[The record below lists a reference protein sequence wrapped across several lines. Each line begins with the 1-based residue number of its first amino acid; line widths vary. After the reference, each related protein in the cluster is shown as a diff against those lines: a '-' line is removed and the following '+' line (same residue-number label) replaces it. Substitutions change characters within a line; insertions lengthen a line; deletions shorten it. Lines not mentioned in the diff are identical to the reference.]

1 MALAYADRVLET
13 TTSTGTGALTLGGAL
28 TGYQAFSDALTNADT
43 VYYSVFAVDG
53 SGNPSGDWE
62 TGLGT
67 YSSGTLT
74 RTTVQD
80 SSNAGSAVDFSAG
93 TKWVMATPTAAV
105 FTAPQSYILP
115 FFFTSTPTDS
125 ELLFIHVAGA
135 DFTIPANFASALQSY
150 VGTNPTATFDL
161 DIAQN
166 GTSIGTIS
174 VSTGGVV
181 TATTTSGAAKSIS
194 AGDRLTATAQ
204 ATADATAA
212 DMAFTIVGVR

>member
-80 SSNAGSAVDFSAG
+80 SSNAGSAVDFAAG
-93 TKWVMATPTAAV
+93 TKWVMATATAAG
-105 FTAPQSYILP
+105 L
-115 FFFTSTPTDS
+115 
-125 ELLFIHVAGA
+125 GA
-135 DFTIPANFASALQSY
+135 FASTSQTAEQISGFIASPSDKSY
-150 VGTNPTATFDL
+150 TVAVKMAHGGTITET
-161 DIAQN
+161 
-166 GTSIGTIS
+166 TTIS
-174 VSTGGVV
+174 VSGTC
-181 TATTTSGAAKSIS
+181 TATWKVNTTALGGTANSVSSTEQSQAHASS
-194 AGDRLTATAQ
+194 NTFVAGDDIVLTVSSNASCT
-204 ATADATAA
+204 
-212 DMAFTIVGVR
+212 DMSFTIKYTRTLA